1 VDVLEAIHC
10 RHSVREFVDRP
21 VPDEVVQQIIEAGT
35 WAPTSGNMQA
45 WEFVI
50 VKGADAKQKLVD
62 TTDAGIVSRGGV
74 KTQTW
79 ILDAPVVVVVCYDV
93 KRMTARYGRKGRE
106 LLTILDCMACAENM
120 LLAATALGVGS
131 CPVIGFDPVALKA
144 ALPIPAELT
153 PLLLVVLGYA
163 KYRLQAPYRLPLED
177 VVRLVL

>member
-1 VDVLEAIHC
+1 MDVLEAIHC
-10 RHSVREFVDRP
+10 RRSVREFTGRP
-21 VPDEVVQQIIEAGT
+21 VPDEVLRQIIEAGT
-35 WAPTSGNMQA
+35 WAPSSGNMQA

-50 VKGADAKQKLVD
+50 VKGAEAKAKLVD

-74 KTQTW
+74 NTQTW
-79 ILDAPVVVVVCYDV
+79 ILDAPVVLVVCYDV

-120 LLAATALGVGS
+120 LLAATGLGVGS

-144 ALPIPAELT
+144 ALPIPKELT
-153 PLLLVVLGYA
+153 PLLLVAVGYA
-163 KYRLQAPYRLPLED
+163 KYTLQPPYRLPVED

>member
-1 VDVLEAIHC
+1 MDVLEAIHC
-10 RHSVREFVDRP
+10 RRSVREFADRP
-21 VPDEVVQQIIEAGT
+21 VPDEVLRRIIEAGT

-50 VKGADAKQKLVD
+50 VRGAEARQKLVD

-79 ILDAPVVVVVCYDV
+79 ILDASVVIVVCYDV

-106 LLTILDCMACAENM
+106 LLSILDCMGCAENM
-120 LLAATALGVGS
+120 LLAATGLGVGS
-131 CPVIGFDPVALKA
+131 CPVIGFDPAALKA

-153 PLLLVVLGYA
+153 PLLLVVLGYPR
-163 KYRLQAPYRLPLED
+163 YELPPPYRLPIED

>member
-1 VDVLEAIHC
+1 
-10 RHSVREFVDRP
+10 
-21 VPDEVVQQIIEAGT
+21 
-35 WAPTSGNMQA
+35 MQA
-45 WEFVI
+45 WEFVV
-50 VKGADAKQKLVD
+50 VKSPHEKRKLVE

-74 KTQTW
+74 NTQTW

-120 LLAATALGVGS
+120 LLAATGLGVGS
-131 CPVIGFDPVALKA
+131 CPVIGFDPVALKG

-153 PLLLVVLGYA
+153 PLLLVVLGYS
-163 KYRLQAPYRLPLED
+163 KYAVQPPYRLPIED